1 MIKSGDVLAGKY
13 RVERVL
19 GVGGMGYVV
28 AALHLELGQRVAV
41 KFLMPELCKSEE
53 PVMRFLR
60 EARAAVRIRNE
71 HVARVLD
78 VGKLDTGAPY
88 MVMEYLEGNDL
99 ADELEKRQRLPVE
112 EAVDFLLQASEA
124 IAEAHTLGIVHRD
137 LKPSNLFLTWR
148 ADGSALVKV
157 LDFGISKAMVNEEG
171 GAAASLTGTQAL
183 LGSPSYMSP
192 EQVRKPKTVDVR
204 TDVWALGV
212 ILYELLTGTQPFTAE
227 TPMSVLAAVVS
238 DPTPS
243 VRETRP
249 DIPIEI
255 QAVIERC
262 LAKDP
267 KKRYQSIAELA
278 DALAPFASPLAAPS
292 VVRISGMLRATPRL
306 SSSDAHTLEERGVR
320 ARGDAETLEATPES
334 LPQSFVPPEVR
345 LAGDSGGVSASSSP
359 RNESGLT
366 TAEWGASTKP
376 AGDRPRT
383 ATIVAIAGGAAL
395 IGAAAMGIAM
405 IRSPGQRS
413 NVQETDGRAG
423 EAPTREQAFSTGTP
437 ATATSAPQAP
447 PAPVASAPVA
457 SASAEPTSP
466 PFATPSVATAP
477 PHRPRTAGRPASKP
491 PSAPSASAQKTPVST
506 PPESKPVSPHP
517 LEGRR

>member
-1 MIKSGDVLAGKY
+1 
-13 RVERVL
+13 
-19 GVGGMGYVV
+19 MGYVV
-28 AALHLELGQRVAV
+28 AAMHLELGQRVAV
-41 KFLMPELCKSEE
+41 KFLMPELCRNEE

-71 HVARVLD
+71 HVARVID

-99 ADELEKRQRLPVE
+99 ADELDRRKHLSVE
-112 EAVDFLLQASEA
+112 ESVDFILQASEA

-249 DIPIEI
+249 DIPIEL

-267 KKRYQSIAELA
+267 KKRFQSIADLA
-278 DALAPFASPLAAPS
+278 DALAPFAAPAAAHS
-292 VVRISGMLRATPRL
+292 VLRISGMLRGTPR
-306 SSSDAHTLEERGVR
+306 SGDMVRTLE
-320 ARGDAETLEATPES
+320 D
-334 LPQSFVPPEVR
+334 
-345 LAGDSGGVSASSSP
+345 
-359 RNESGLT
+359 
-366 TAEWGASTKP
+366 
-376 AGDRPRT
+376 
-383 ATIVAIAGGAAL
+383 
-395 IGAAAMGIAM
+395 
-405 IRSPGQRS
+405 
-413 NVQETDGRAG
+413 
-423 EAPTREQAFSTGTP
+423 
-437 ATATSAPQAP
+437 
-447 PAPVASAPVA
+447 
-457 SASAEPTSP
+457 
-466 PFATPSVATAP
+466 
-477 PHRPRTAGRPASKP
+477 
-491 PSAPSASAQKTPVST
+491 
-506 PPESKPVSPHP
+506 
-517 LEGRR
+517 

>member
-1 MIKSGDVLAGKY
+1 VIKTGDVLAGKY

-28 AALHLELGQRVAV
+28 SALHLELGQRVAV

-99 ADELEKRQRLPVE
+99 ADELEKRQRLS
-112 EAVDFLLQASEA
+112 VDDAIDYILQASEA

-137 LKPSNLFLTWR
+137 LKPSNLFLAWR
-148 ADGSALVKV
+148 ADGSALIKV

-255 QAVIERC
+255 QAIIERC

-292 VVRISGMLRATPRL
+292 VVRISGMLRGTPRL
-306 SSSDAHTLEERGVR
+306 FASDAAQTIEERGVR

-334 LPQSFVPPEVR
+334 LPRNFAPPEVR
-345 LAGDSGGVSASSSP
+345 MPGDSGGVSASSSP

-376 AGDRPRT
+376 AGDRPRIT
-383 ATIVAIAGGAAL
+383 TIVAIAGGAAL
-395 IGAAAMGIAM
+395 IGAAVMGLAM
-405 IRSPGQRS
+405 IRTPSQRASEPAVDARPSEVPAKEQPVVTGSPS
-413 NVQETDGRAG
+413 LA
-423 EAPTREQAFSTGTP
+423 A
-437 ATATSAPQAP
+437 SAPQNTVP
-447 PAPVASAPVA
+447 PVAS
-457 SASAEPTSP
+457 
-466 PFATPSVATAP
+466 TAP
-477 PHRPRTAGRPASKP
+477 GASVPSAASQSPQPPPRHTARPVSRPHP
-491 PSAPSASAQKTPVST
+491 APSASAPKNPVSAQ
-506 PPESKPVSPHP
+506 PPETRPTTPHP

>member
-1 MIKSGDVLAGKY
+1 VIKTGDVLAGKY

-28 AALHLELGQRVAV
+28 SALHLELGQRVAV
-41 KFLMPELCKSEE
+41 KFLMPELCKSDE

-99 ADELEKRQRLPVE
+99 ADELEKRKRLGVE
-112 EAVDFLLQASEA
+112 DAVDYILQASEA

-255 QAVIERC
+255 QAIIERC

-292 VVRISGMLRATPRL
+292 VVRISGMLRGTPRL
-306 SSSDAHTLEERGVR
+306 FASDAAQTIEERGR

-334 LPQSFVPPEVR
+334 LPRSFSPPEVR

-376 AGDRPRT
+376 ASDRTRAT
-383 ATIVAIAGGAAL
+383 TIVAIAGGAAL
-395 IGAAAMGIAM
+395 LGAAAMGLAM
-405 IRSPGQRS
+405 IRSPQRS
-413 NVQETDGRAG
+413 AVPETDARPS
-423 EAPTREQAFSTGTP
+423 EAPAKEQPVLTSGAP
-437 ATATSAPQAP
+437 AISASAPQTA
-447 PAPVASAPVA
+447 ASPVASVPPEPVA
-457 SASAEPTSP
+457 PSAAPSPVTS
-466 PFATPSVATAP
+466 
-477 PHRPRTAGRPASKP
+477 HRPQPPPRSGRAPSKP
-491 PSAPSASAQKTPVST
+491 PPGASASAQKGPASA
-506 PPESKPVSPHP
+506 PAPEAKPITPHP

>member
-1 MIKSGDVLAGKY
+1 VIKTGDVLAGKY

-41 KFLMPELCKSEE
+41 KFLMPELCKNEE

-71 HVARVLD
+71 HVARVID
-78 VGKLDTGAPY
+78 VGKLETGAPY

-99 ADELEKRQRLPVE
+99 ADELDRKKHLSVE
-112 EAVDFLLQASEA
+112 ESVDYILQASEA

-171 GAAASLTGTQAL
+171 AAAASLTGTQAL

-249 DIPIEI
+249 DIPIEL

-278 DALAPFASPLAAPS
+278 DALAPFASPSAVPS
-292 VVRISGMLRATPRL
+292 VIRISGILRGTPRNFSSDSDRTVKEDKLRA
-306 SSSDAHTLEERGVR
+306 S
-320 ARGDAETLEATPES
+320 GDAETLEATPES
-334 LPQSFVPPEVR
+334 LPRNFAPPAIR
-345 LAGDSGGVSASSSP
+345 LASESGGVSASSSP

-366 TAEWGASTKP
+366 TAEWGASTKQNS
-376 AGDRPRT
+376 DRPRT
-383 ATIVAIAGGAAL
+383 TTIVAIAGGAAL
-395 IGAAAMGIAM
+395 LGAAAMGLAMLRPGERSIAPDPDART
-405 IRSPGQRS
+405 I
-413 NVQETDGRAG
+413 
-423 EAPTREQAFSTGTP
+423 EAPPPPKQP
-437 ATATSAPQAP
+437 APASATIQTTTAAEEASSQ
-447 PAPVASAPVA
+447 PVASAPGVA
-457 SASAEPTSP
+457 
-466 PFATPSVATAP
+466 
-477 PHRPRTAGRPASKP
+477 
-491 PSAPSASAQKTPVST
+491 SAPSASSHRTQPAPRPVARPQS
-506 PPESKPVSPHP
+506 PPAPRPSASVERKPESLPSTPHP

>member
-1 MIKSGDVLAGKY
+1 MINSGDVLAGKY

-28 AALHLELGQRVAV
+28 AAMHLELGQRVAV
-41 KFLMPELCKSEE
+41 KFLMPELCKNEE

-71 HVARVLD
+71 HVARVID

-99 ADELEKRQRLPVE
+99 ADELEREKRLSVE
-112 EAVDFLLQASEA
+112 TSVDYILQASEA

-278 DALAPFASPLAAPS
+278 NALAPFASPSAAPS
-292 VVRISGMLRATPRL
+292 VIRISGMLRGTPR
-306 SSSDAHTLEERGVR
+306 SFGSDSARTVEDGKLR
-320 ARGDAETLEATPES
+320 ASGDAETLEATPES
-334 LPQSFVPPEVR
+334 LPRDFVKEIR
-345 LAGDSGGVSASSSP
+345 IADESGAISASSSP

-376 AGDRPRT
+376 PNDRPRT
-383 ATIVAIAGGAAL
+383 TTIVAIAGGAAL
-395 IGAAAMGIAM
+395 LGAAAMGLAM
-405 IRSPGQRS
+405 LRPGQRS
-413 NVQETDGRAG
+413 IAPDPDARAV
-423 EAPTREQAFSTGTP
+423 EAPPPPQQSAP
-437 ATATSAPQAP
+437 ATAIIPSATGIEQPSSAPITSIAP
-447 PAPVASAPVA
+447 AASTTPVVNSHR
-457 SASAEPTSP
+457 
-466 PFATPSVATAP
+466 TAP
-477 PHRPRTAGRPASKP
+477 AQRPTARPQSHP
-491 PSAPSASAQKTPVST
+491 PPRPSASVERK
-506 PPESKPVSPHP
+506 PEALPTAPHP

>member
-1 MIKSGDVLAGKY
+1 
-13 RVERVL
+13 
-19 GVGGMGYVV
+19 
-28 AALHLELGQRVAV
+28 
-41 KFLMPELCKSEE
+41 
-53 PVMRFLR
+53 
-60 EARAAVRIRNE
+60 
-71 HVARVLD
+71 
-78 VGKLDTGAPY
+78 
-88 MVMEYLEGNDL
+88 
-99 ADELEKRQRLPVE
+99 
-112 EAVDFLLQASEA
+112 
-124 IAEAHTLGIVHRD
+124 
-137 LKPSNLFLTWR
+137 
-148 ADGSALVKV
+148 LVKV

-249 DIPIEI
+249 DIPIEL

-278 DALAPFASPLAAPS
+278 DALAPFASPSAVPS
-292 VVRISGMLRATPRL
+292 VIRISGMLRGTPR
-306 SSSDAHTLEERGVR
+306 SFGSDA
-320 ARGDAETLEATPES
+320 ARTVEDKLKASGDAQTLEATPES
-334 LPQSFVPPEVR
+334 LPRNFSPAAVR

-376 AGDRPRT
+376 NSDRPRIT
-383 ATIVAIAGGAAL
+383 TIVAIAGGAAL
-395 IGAAAMGIAM
+395 LGAAAMGLAM
-405 IRSPGQRS
+405 LRPGQRS
-413 NVQETDGRAG
+413 IAPDDPDARAIETRP
-423 EAPTREQAFSTGTP
+423 APTPPRE
-437 ATATSAPQAP
+437 SAPTTGA
-447 PAPVASAPVA
+447 
-457 SASAEPTSP
+457 
-466 PFATPSVATAP
+466 
-477 PHRPRTAGRPASKP
+477 PASVMGAP
-491 PSAPSASAQKTPVST
+491 PSAAPPDSLPTATASAFLPKPENSANPPRHVARPTSRPPAKPAVSVDRKPETAPTPMT
-506 PPESKPVSPHP
+506 PHP

>member
-1 MIKSGDVLAGKY
+1 VIKTGDVLAGKY

-41 KFLMPELCKSEE
+41 KFLMPELCKNEE

-71 HVARVLD
+71 HVARVID
-78 VGKLDTGAPY
+78 VGKLETGAPY

-99 ADELEKRQRLPVE
+99 ADELDRKKRLGVE
-112 EAVDFLLQASEA
+112 ESVDYILQASEA

-255 QAVIERC
+255 QVVIERC

-267 KKRYQSIAELA
+267 KKRFQSIAELA
-278 DALAPFASPLAAPS
+278 DALAPFASPSAVPS
-292 VVRISGMLRATPRL
+292 VIRISGMLRGTPR
-306 SSSDAHTLEERGVR
+306 SFGSDA
-320 ARGDAETLEATPES
+320 ARTVEDKRKASGDAETLEATPES
-334 LPQSFVPPEVR
+334 LPRNFAPPAVR
-345 LAGDSGGVSASSSP
+345 LASDSGGVSASSSP

-376 AGDRPRT
+376 NSDRPRT
-383 ATIVAIAGGAAL
+383 TTIVAIAGGAAL
-395 IGAAAMGIAM
+395 LGAAAMGLAM
-405 IRSPGQRS
+405 LRPGQR
-413 NVQETDGRAG
+413 QIAADPDARAI
-423 EAPTREQAFSTGTP
+423 EAPAVPKVQPPVTGAP
-437 ATATSAPQAP
+437 AQPQNAVPPSASAPAANASATP
-447 PAPVASAPVA
+447 PSPPSALPPRHVSRPQPRPSPKPVASAERKP
-457 SASAEPTSP
+457 ESP
-466 PFATPSVATAP
+466 E
-477 PHRPRTAGRPASKP
+477 RKP
-491 PSAPSASAQKTPVST
+491 DT
-506 PPESKPVSPHP
+506 PPTTPHP

>member
-1 MIKSGDVLAGKY
+1 VIKSGDVLAGKY

-28 AALHLELGQRVAV
+28 AAMHLELGQRVAV
-41 KFLMPELCKSEE
+41 KFLMPELCKNEE

-71 HVARVLD
+71 HVARVID
-78 VGKLDTGAPY
+78 VGKMDTGAPY
-88 MVMEYLEGNDL
+88 MVMEYLEGYDL
-99 ADELEKRQRLPVE
+99 ADELERRERISVE
-112 EAVDFLLQASEA
+112 EAVDYILQASEA

-137 LKPSNLFLTWR
+137 LKPSNLFLTSR
-148 ADGSALVKV
+148 ADGSALIKV

-212 ILYELLTGTQPFTAE
+212 ILYELLTGTQPFKAE

-262 LAKDP
+262 LAKDA
-267 KKRYQSIAELA
+267 KARYQSIAELA
-278 DALAPFASPLAAPS
+278 VALAPFASPLAAPS
-292 VVRISGMLRATPRL
+292 VVRISGILRGTPRPA
-306 SSSDAHTLEERGVR
+306 SRDSVPTIEDNKMR
-320 ARGDAETLEATPES
+320 ASGDAETLEATPES
-334 LPQSFVPPEVR
+334 LPRSFTPPVIR
-345 LAGDSGGVSASSSP
+345 LPGDSGDVPASSSP
-359 RNESGLT
+359 RNDGGLT

-376 AGDRPRT
+376 SGDRPRAT
-383 ATIVAIAGGAAL
+383 TIVAIAGGAAL
-395 IGAAAMGIAM
+395 LGAAAMGLAM
-405 IRSPGQRS
+405 LRTPTARPIGPDPEARSVESVPRPREIPVVTGS
-413 NVQETDGRAG
+413 
-423 EAPTREQAFSTGTP
+423 PT
-437 ATATSAPQAP
+437 PQNSAP
-447 PAPVASAPVA
+447 PAA
-457 SASAEPTSP
+457 SASA
-466 PFATPSVATAP
+466 
-477 PHRPRTAGRPASKP
+477 P
-491 PSAPSASAQKTPVST
+491 PSSTAAPETPVVASARPQPVHARPTARPSARPAPSASAPSAERKPADTPST
-506 PPESKPVSPHP
+506 PHP

>member
-1 MIKSGDVLAGKY
+1 VIKTGDVLAGKY

-41 KFLMPELCKSEE
+41 KFLMPELCKNEE

-99 ADELEKRQRLPVE
+99 ADELDRKKRLS
-112 EAVDFLLQASEA
+112 VDESVDYILQASEA

-255 QAVIERC
+255 QVVIERC

-267 KKRYQSIAELA
+267 KKRFQSIAELA
-278 DALAPFASPLAAPS
+278 DALAPFASPSAVPS
-292 VVRISGMLRATPRL
+292 VIRISGMLRGTP
-306 SSSDAHTLEERGVR
+306 SSFGDAARTVEDKRR
-320 ARGDAETLEATPES
+320 ASGDAETLEATPES
-334 LPQSFVPPEVR
+334 LPRNFAPPAVR
-345 LAGDSGGVSASSSP
+345 LASDSGGVSASSSP

-376 AGDRPRT
+376 NSDRTRT
-383 ATIVAIAGGAAL
+383 TTIVAIAGGAAL
-395 IGAAAMGIAM
+395 LGAAAMGLAM
-405 IRSPGQRS
+405 LRPGQR
-413 NVQETDGRAG
+413 QIAADPDARAL
-423 EAPTREQAFSTGTP
+423 EAPAVPKVLAPVTGAP
-437 ATATSAPQAP
+437 AQPQNAVPSVPSASAPATSAPAANSSTDPTSQPSALP
-447 PAPVASAPVA
+447 PRHVSRPQPRPLPKPA
-457 SASAEPTSP
+457 ASAE
-466 PFATPSVATAP
+466 
-477 PHRPRTAGRPASKP
+477 RK
-491 PSAPSASAQKTPVST
+491 
-506 PPESKPVSPHP
+506 PESPERKPDPPPTTPHP

>member
-1 MIKSGDVLAGKY
+1 VINTGDVLAGKY

-28 AALHLELGQRVAV
+28 SAMHLELGQRVAV
-41 KFLMPELCKSEE
+41 KFLMPELCKSDE

-71 HVARVLD
+71 HVARVID

-99 ADELEKRQRLPVE
+99 ADELESKKRLGVV
-112 EAVDFLLQASEA
+112 EAVDYILQASEA

-148 ADGSALVKV
+148 ADGSTLIKV

-249 DIPIEI
+249 DIPIEL
-255 QAVIERC
+255 QAIIERC

-267 KKRYQSIAELA
+267 QKRFQSIAELA
-278 DALAPFASPLAAPS
+278 EGLAPFASPSATPS
-292 VVRISGMLRATPRL
+292 IIRISGMLRATPRSGDL
-306 SSSDAHTLEERGVR
+306 GRTVEDRKRHAS
-320 ARGDAETLEATPES
+320 GDAETIEATPES
-334 LPQSFVPPEVR
+334 LPRNFAPPVIQV
-345 LAGDSGGVSASSSP
+345 ASDSGSVSASSSP
-359 RNESGLT
+359 RNASGLT

-376 AGDRPRT
+376 SSDRPRT
-383 ATIVAIAGGAAL
+383 STIVAIAGGAAL
-395 IGAAAMGIAM
+395 LGAAAMGLATLH
-405 IRSPGQRS
+405 SPSSRPTGPDLDAH
-413 NVQETDGRAG
+413 NA
-423 EAPTREQAFSTGTP
+423 EAPILPPKAEVSPPRPSSTL
-437 ATATSAPQAP
+437 
-447 PAPVASAPVA
+447 A
-457 SASAEPTSP
+457 SASPSP
-466 PFATPSVATAP
+466 PASAAAPASSASSAAP
-477 PHRPRTAGRPASKP
+477 PHPAQRPVQRPASHAAP
-491 PSAPSASAQKTPVST
+491 HPSASAARKPEAVPVT
-506 PPESKPVSPHP
+506 PHP